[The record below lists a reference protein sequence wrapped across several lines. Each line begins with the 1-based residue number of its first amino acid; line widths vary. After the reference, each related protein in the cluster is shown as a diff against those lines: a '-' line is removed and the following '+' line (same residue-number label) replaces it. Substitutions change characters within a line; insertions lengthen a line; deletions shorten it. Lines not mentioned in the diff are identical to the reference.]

1 MIQIVLTPEQNRV
14 LTEAKEPVEIVD
26 GRGRVL
32 SRIRHGWTDGEV
44 ADALLKA
51 RESGIGG
58 SLSESLAKLEREY
71 PIPARES
78 A

>member
-32 SRIRHGWTDGEV
+32 SKVSHGWTESEV
-44 ADALLKA
+44 TEALTIS
-51 RESGIGG
+51 RQSGDGG
-58 SLSESLAKLEREY
+58 SLKDALARLRKSH
-71 PIPARES
+71 PIP
-78 A
+78 